1 MRIDNHMAGYRP
13 ALPKYLK
20 KKTSVSLLGHI
31 ATRTKPSSHPP
42 GENITKH
49 NPSLREKVHIRNKL
63 GNAVYLLG

>member
-1 MRIDNHMAGYRP
+1 MAGYRP
-13 ALPKYLK
+13 PPAKYSK
-20 KKTSVSLLGHI
+20 KKTSVSPLGQGPTH
-31 ATRTKPSSHPP
+31 TKPSFHPP